1 MIEKHYEPTLQELE
15 AHLLQSINMS
25 INSDP
30 NDTSYNLSFGVKA
43 KPDGL
48 FFVFYSP
55 SSMVMSKDLYD
66 RLTTIIATNA
76 YPYMTVFPQ
85 PAPLLVSW
93 DVNNVHKARAWKFP
107 WRRGISSRLE
117 INNLSQFLSNNAR
130 NGRVWLMPNYS
141 IDINH
146 MTSVAVMGQSGSGKT
161 KSLEYLAYNF
171 IQMGEVLI
179 IDPKASKDL
188 VWFGRKHNQKVI
200 YPTSETSRS
209 DYLATVNDE
218 LSKVRAK
225 MLHRQHQYLASEGEK
240 SNVPKHLFVIIDE
253 LGSLTL
259 GASRSVVNAF
269 FSLLQTISLMGRET
283 NIHLVLCSQTLSN
296 QVLPTQVR
304 DQTNVRILLGTVNSR
319 SAQYLFPDIDTSAIV
334 VPAGVGTGVVQTING
349 REATVTPLLM
359 PTFKEV

>member
-1 MIEKHYEPTLQELE
+1 M
-15 AHLLQSINMS
+15 
-25 INSDP
+25 
-30 NDTSYNLSFGVKA
+30 
-43 KPDGL
+43 
-48 FFVFYSP
+48 
-55 SSMVMSKDLYD
+55 
-66 RLTTIIATNA
+66 
-76 YPYMTVFPQ
+76 
-85 PAPLLVSW
+85 
-93 DVNNVHKARAWKFP
+93 
-107 WRRGISSRLE
+107 
-117 INNLSQFLSNNAR
+117 
-130 NGRVWLMPNYS
+130 
-141 IDINH
+141 
-146 MTSVAVMGQSGSGKT
+146 
-161 KSLEYLAYNF
+161 
-171 IQMGEVLI
+171 
-179 IDPKASKDL
+179 
-188 VWFGRKHNQKVI
+188 I

-218 LSKVRAK
+218 LSKVRVK
-225 MLHRQHQYLASEGEK
+225 MLRRQHQYLASEGEK
-240 SNVPKHLFVIIDE
+240 NSAPKHLFVIIDE

-334 VPAGVGTGVVQTING
+334 VPTGVGTGVVQTING